1 MKTFATKALVSLL
14 VVGMFTACASPGYG
28 PVATQPYPSSAGG
41 YPAGTYPSGTSPSRP
56 YPASSPSYAYSYGTV
71 DSIQV
76 VQGQGAPVANNGI
89 GLGTVVGGVVGG
101 LLGNQVGSGSGR
113 KAATVAGVVGGA
125 VVGNQMEQRNGHARD
140 AYQVGVR
147 MDNGSYRTVVQDN
160 VADLYVGGRVRIE
173 NDRAYRQ

>member
-1 MKTFATKALVSLL
+1 MKAFATKALASLL
-14 VVGMFTACASPGYG
+14 VAGMLTACASPGYG

-41 YPAGTYPSGTSPSRP
+41 YPAGTYPSRP
-56 YPASSPSYAYSYGTV
+56 YPATSPSYAYSYGTV

-76 VQGQGAPVANNGI
+76 VQGQGAPAANNGI

-125 VVGNQMEQRNGHARD
+125 VVGNQMEQRNGQVRD